1 MWICE
6 DSLRASSHY
15 SYSFSIISF
24 THQLQSS
31 AFHISVFNPNLQ
43 LSFQL
48 RSPAGTFNFQLSTFF
63 RALLARLSEVR
74 ALPACQSKVRA
85 LLARLSEVRAF
96 ARLPEQELPPS
107 HYKGKQFIGNHQMI
121 SGLFSRK
128 QSNIF
133 KSFTNNPGRH
143 YQHFQS
149 FRKRL
154 RQQSTKPYETIP

>member
-43 LSFQL
+43 LSSEF

-63 RALLARLSEVR
+63 RTLLARLSEVR
-74 ALPACQSKVRA
+74 ALLACQSK
-85 LLARLSEVRAF
+85 
-96 ARLPEQELPPS
+96 PPS

-128 QSNIF
+128 HSNIF

-154 RQQSTKPYETIP
+154 RQQSTKPYETFK